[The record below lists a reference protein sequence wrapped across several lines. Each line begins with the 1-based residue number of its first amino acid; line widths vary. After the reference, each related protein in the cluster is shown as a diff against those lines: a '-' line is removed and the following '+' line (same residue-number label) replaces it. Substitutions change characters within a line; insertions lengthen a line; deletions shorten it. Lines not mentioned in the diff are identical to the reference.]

1 MRKDFRYVKIAEAL
15 RTEMSALGPNTALPT
30 EHQLAKRF
38 EVSRVTVRHALD
50 LLQRSGL
57 ITRQRGRGTTT
68 NPPKITRHTFPL
80 IWLEDDLKRQ
90 GIAYETRV
98 LEHDVAHA
106 PPDFVATLLR
116 LDRPQSVEYL
126 SLARLVDDKVFCHE
140 ARYFAVAIANK
151 LTNELIESRPLHR
164 LLSEIAGCHI
174 DTVELTTEILPSNT
188 SVAAA
193 MNVNPGTL
201 ILANTYT
208 HRLRDG
214 SLIEAGVTSYRL
226 DLCKFKAHGRI
237 SELPFQEEQRAPEV
251 DRVAMIGGAPG
262 G

>member
-1 MRKDFRYVKIAEAL
+1 MQKDFQYVKIAEAL
-15 RTEMSALGPNTALPT
+15 RTEVSALGPNTALPT

-50 LLQRSGL
+50 HLQRSGL

-98 LEHDVAHA
+98 LEHDVAHE

-116 LDRPQSVEYL
+116 LDRPQPVEYL
-126 SLARLVDDKVFCHE
+126 SLARLVDNRVFCHE

-208 HRLRDG
+208 HWLRDG

-237 SELPFQEEQRAPEV
+237 SELPFQEEHSAPEV
-251 DRVAMIGGAPG
+251 DRVAMIGRAPG